1 MLRLLPHHA
10 LLVLIPLL
18 VLTIGFLSYQLI
30 GNAVGT
36 DELPQGMVE
45 ARAATRLADLQ
56 AADGK
61 EAEFYLDPASGA
73 VYLREGAGWSAEP
86 VGTLVNYRP
95 TSESADPM
103 PPVGAPM
110 DAAQNSPGADGATG
124 ARGSTGTTSATG
136 AAGATGA
143 TGAAGTTGATG
154 EHGSAGPAG
163 PQGHRANAA
172 RLVPPALRDRKVCRA
187 NRANPASVARLV
199 RRDHKASAARRAQL
213 AQPALAGQQV
223 RKANEENRANK
234 ACPARPARRPPS
246 ASRLEEASAHH
257 ARARPQSAAPLVPS
271 AHKGRK
277 GRKASAAKPG
287 RWGRADRWER
297 RAIRDRR
304 VPKDPEVCAGC
315 PASRGRQE
323 PPAQQARPE
332 RRGGKAIRA
341 TASTSTTP
349 PHRP

>member
-1 MLRLLPHHA
+1 MPSALTNSRRAWSRRARLRGWPICRRQTGKRPSSISTRPA
-10 LLVLIPLL
+10 ARS
-18 VLTIGFLSYQLI
+18 TCAREQAGAQSLS
-30 GNAVGT
+30 APSST
-36 DELPQGMVE
+36 T
-45 ARAATRLADLQ
+45 AR
-56 AADGK
+56 
-61 EAEFYLDPASGA
+61 PAS
-73 VYLREGAGWSAEP
+73 LRIPCRQSAPRWTPRKTPQEQTAQQAQEDLRVQRAQRAPLVRQAQQVRRVRQARQASTALP
-86 VGTLVNYRP
+86 V
-95 TSESADPM
+95 
-103 PPVGAPM
+103 PPALK
-110 DAAQNSPGADGATG
+110 
-124 ARGSTGTTSATG
+124 
-136 AAGATGA
+136 
-143 TGAAGTTGATG
+143 
-154 EHGSAGPAG
+154 
-163 PQGHRANAA
+163 GHRANAA

-277 GRKASAAKPG
+277 ASAAKPG

-297 RAIRDRR
+297 RAIPDRR